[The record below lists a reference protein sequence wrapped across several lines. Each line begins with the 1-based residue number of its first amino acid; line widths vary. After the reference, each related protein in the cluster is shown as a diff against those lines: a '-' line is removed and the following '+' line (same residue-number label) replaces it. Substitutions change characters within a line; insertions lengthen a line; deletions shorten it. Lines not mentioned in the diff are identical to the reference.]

1 MVRTFNIGKKIKQFR
16 LEKNYSQETLANEL
30 DLSQREISKIES
42 NEVGLKVDML
52 VRIAKI
58 LDKNVSDFFPQT
70 DHQDFHNI
78 TESQIAYHKIVNH
91 NEAKN
96 YEELR
101 AVLLELKNRLD
112 KVESLLAAMGK

>member
-52 VRIAKI
+52 VRIAEI

-70 DHQDFHNI
+70 DRQVFHNV
-78 TESQIAYHKIVNH
+78 TESQLAYHKIVNH

-96 YEELR
+96 YEDLSTII
-101 AVLLELKNRLD
+101 LEMKARFDNI
-112 KVESLLAAMGK
+112 ESTLAKLSK

>member
-52 VRIAKI
+52 VRIAEI

-70 DHQDFHNI
+70 DRQVFQNSRHW
-78 TESQIAYHKIVNH
+78 SV
-91 NEAKN
+91 
-96 YEELR
+96 
-101 AVLLELKNRLD
+101 
-112 KVESLLAAMGK
+112 